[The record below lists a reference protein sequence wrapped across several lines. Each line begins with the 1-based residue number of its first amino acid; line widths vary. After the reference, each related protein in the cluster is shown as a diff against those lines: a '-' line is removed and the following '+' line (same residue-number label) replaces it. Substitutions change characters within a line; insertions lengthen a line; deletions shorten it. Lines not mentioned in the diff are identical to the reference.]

1 MSLGDSLNLAAMHA
15 VVAPALSR
23 PARYRHCSSCA
34 PPLLFFLL
42 AQWVPNKVSATSV
55 HVHVVADTATF
66 GDGTGPLQWARGGAA
81 GHAGTVAK
89 YPIPQPPKGEHY
101 LNKIYERVK
110 PPYQF
115 HSASTYI
122 FTSGSVLSSTSTVY
136 MCHYSLA
143 CLTPAPLFTHHN
155 EQQNSFS
162 ELATTN

>member
-101 LNKIYERVK
+101 LNKIYERSK
-110 PPYQF
+110 ASLSIPLCIHLHIYQWQCSKF
-115 HSASTYI
+115 HKHGIHVSLFVSVSYP
-122 FTSGSVLSSTSTVY
+122 GSPFYPS
-136 MCHYSLA
+136 
-143 CLTPAPLFTHHN
+143 
-155 EQQNSFS
+155 Q
-162 ELATTN
+162 